1 MHYVTSKYSTVMF
14 YAWHSMIWTGAR
26 RQGLPLTPVLLQLIF
41 NSKTVIDRGNLSEVT
56 GHNKFTEKTNQNF

>member
-1 MHYVTSKYSTVMF
+1 MF